1 VDRRHKEEA
10 MSDRYVRQMVLPEVG
25 PDGQARLAAASV
37 LVVGAGG
44 LGCPVLQY
52 LAGAGV
58 GHLTIVDH
66 DTIEETNLHR
76 QPLYAMADI
85 GKPKAETAAAM
96 LKRFNP
102 AITATPV
109 VARLTPQN
117 AAALVADADL
127 VIDAAD
133 SFAVSYILSDACH
146 ATAKPLV
153 SASVIGMTGYA
164 GAFCGGGPSYR
175 AVFPDVSVDG
185 GTCASVG
192 VLGTAVAVLGSVQA
206 HLALHLLLGLEPSVL
221 GRVVT
226 FDAKRLAFGG
236 FGFAGTP
243 EPETAVPFI
252 APAAVTA
259 DDLVV
264 DLRSLEEA
272 PQSPFAGARR
282 IDVEGIDALVG
293 QPMPRGRIVLCCR
306 SGQRALAA
314 ADRLRERGVADLAL
328 VALG

>member
-1 VDRRHKEEA
+1 
-10 MSDRYVRQMVLPEVG
+10 MSDRYARQMVLSEVG
-25 PDGQARLAAASV
+25 AEGQARLAAASV

-58 GHLTIVDH
+58 GRLTIVDH
-66 DTIEETNLHR
+66 DAVEETNLHR

-85 GKPKAETAAAM
+85 GKPKAETAAAV

-102 AITATPV
+102 TIEATPV

-117 AAALVADADL
+117 AAALVAGADL

-146 ATAKPLV
+146 AIAKPLV

-192 VLGTAVAVLGSVQA
+192 VLGTAVAVLGSLQA

-226 FDAKRLAFGG
+226 FDARRLAFGG

-243 EPETAVPFI
+243 EPDRFVPFI
-252 APAAVTA
+252 APEAVTA

-264 DLRSLEEA
+264 DLRGVDEA
-272 PQSPFAGARR
+272 PEPFAGGRR
-282 IDVEGIDALVG
+282 LSVDAVEKLFT
-293 QPMPRGRIVLCCR
+293 QPPPSTRIVLCCR

-314 ADRLRERGVADLAL
+314 ADKLREQGAVDLAL

>member
-1 VDRRHKEEA
+1 
-10 MSDRYVRQMVLPEVG
+10 MSDRYARQTVLPEVG
-25 PDGQARLAAASV
+25 ADGQARLAAASV
-37 LVVGAGG
+37 LVIGAGG

-58 GHLTIVDH
+58 GRLTIVDH

-85 GKPKAETAAAM
+85 GRSKAETAAIA

-102 AITATPV
+102 AIEATAV

-117 AAALVADADL
+117 AAALVAGADL

-146 ATAKPLV
+146 AAAKPLI

-192 VLGTAVAVLGSVQA
+192 VLGTAVAVLGSLQA

-236 FGFAGTP
+236 FAFAGSP
-243 EPETAVPFI
+243 EPDRFVPFI
-252 APAAVTA
+252 APEAVTE

-264 DLRSLEEA
+264 DLRGVDEA
-272 PQSPFAGARR
+272 PEPFAGGRR
-282 IDVEGIDALVG
+282 LSVETVESLFT
-293 QPMPRGRIVLCCR
+293 QPPPSARIVLCCR

-314 ADRLRERGVADLAL
+314 ADRLRERGAVELAL

>member
-1 VDRRHKEEA
+1 
-10 MSDRYVRQMVLPEVG
+10 MPM
-25 PDGQARLAAASV
+25 
-37 LVVGAGG
+37 
-44 LGCPVLQY
+44 
-52 LAGAGV
+52 
-58 GHLTIVDH
+58 
-66 DTIEETNLHR
+66 
-76 QPLYAMADI
+76 
-85 GKPKAETAAAM
+85 
-96 LKRFNP
+96 
-102 AITATPV
+102 
-109 VARLTPQN
+109 
-117 AAALVADADL
+117 
-127 VIDAAD
+127 
-133 SFAVSYILSDACH
+133 
-146 ATAKPLV
+146 AKPLV

-192 VLGTAVAVLGSVQA
+192 VLGTAVAVLGSLQA

-226 FDAKRLAFGG
+226 FDARRLAFGG

-282 IDVEGIDALVG
+282 IGVEGIDALVG

>member
-1 VDRRHKEEA
+1 MR
-10 MSDRYVRQMVLPEVG
+10 DRYARQMVLPEVG
-25 PDGQARLAAASV
+25 TEGQARLAAASV
-37 LVVGAGG
+37 LVAGAGG

-58 GHLTIVDH
+58 GRLTIVDH
-66 DTIEETNLHR
+66 DTVEETNLHR

-85 GKPKAETAAAM
+85 GKPKAETAAAV
-96 LKRFNP
+96 LKGFNP
-102 AITATPV
+102 AIEATPV

-117 AAALVADADL
+117 AATLVAGADL

-133 SFAVSYILSDACH
+133 SFAVSYILSDVCH
-146 ATAKPLV
+146 AAAKPLV

-175 AVFPDVSVDG
+175 AVFPDVSVDD

-192 VLGTAVAVLGSVQA
+192 VLGTAVAVLGSLQA
-206 HLALHLLLGLEPSVL
+206 HLALHLLLGLEPGVL

-226 FDAKRLAFGG
+226 FDARRLAFGG

-243 EPETAVPFI
+243 EPDRYVPFI
-252 APAAVTA
+252 APEAVLA
-259 DDLVV
+259 SDLVV
-264 DLRSLEEA
+264 DLRGADEA
-272 PQSPFAGARR
+272 PEPFAGGRR
-282 IDVEGIDALVG
+282 LSVDAIENLFT
-293 QPMPRGRIVLCCR
+293 QPPPSARIVLCCR

-314 ADRLRERGVADLAL
+314 ADRLRERGAVDLAL

>member
-1 VDRRHKEEA
+1 
-10 MSDRYVRQMVLPEVG
+10 MSDRYARQTVLPEVG
-25 PDGQARLAAASV
+25 AERQARLVATSV

-52 LAGAGV
+52 LAGAGI
-58 GHLTIVDH
+58 GHLIIVDH
-66 DTIEETNLHR
+66 DAVEETNLHR

-85 GKPKAETAAAM
+85 GRPKAETAAAV

-102 AITATPV
+102 SIEATPI

-117 AAALVADADL
+117 AATLVAGVDL

-146 ATAKPLV
+146 AAAKPLV

-192 VLGTAVAVLGSVQA
+192 VLGTAVAVLGSLQA

-243 EPETAVPFI
+243 EPDWYVPFI
-252 APAAVTA
+252 APEAVLA
-259 DDLVV
+259 SDLVV
-264 DLRSLEEA
+264 DLRGSDEA
-272 PQSPFAGARR
+272 PKPFAGGRR
-282 IDVEGIDALVG
+282 LNVDAIEDLFT
-293 QPMPRGRIVLCCR
+293 PTPPSARIVLCCR
-306 SGQRALAA
+306 SGRRALAA
-314 ADRLRERGVADLAL
+314 ADRLRERGAVDLAL

>member
-1 VDRRHKEEA
+1 MTE
-10 MSDRYVRQMVLPEVG
+10 RYARQIVLPDVG
-25 PDGQARLAAASV
+25 AAGQARLGAASV

-58 GHLTIVDH
+58 GRLVIVDH
-66 DTIEETNLHR
+66 DRVEETNLHR

-85 GKPKAETAAAM
+85 GTLKVDAARAA
-96 LKRFNP
+96 LRRFNP
-102 AITATPV
+102 ATV
-109 VARLTPQN
+109 VEGLAERLTPQN
-117 AAALVADADL
+117 ATALVGGTDL
-127 VIDAAD
+127 VVDAAD
-133 SFAVSYILSDACH
+133 SFAVTYILSDACFA
-146 ATAKPLV
+146 ATKPLV
-153 SASVIGMTGYA
+153 SASVLGMTGYA

-175 AVFPDVSVDG
+175 AVFPDVSVEG

-192 VLGTAVAVLGSVQA
+192 VLGTAVAVLGSLQA
-206 HLALHLLLGLEPSVL
+206 HLALHLLLELQPSVL

-226 FDAKRLAFGG
+226 FDARRLAFGG
-236 FGFAGTP
+236 FGFAGSP
-243 EPETAVPFI
+243 EPESFVPFI
-252 APAAVTA
+252 APASVTA

-282 IDVEGIDALVG
+282 LQVESVEALL
-293 QPMPRGRIVLCCR
+293 QEPPPSRRIVLCCR

-314 ADRLRERGVADLAL
+314 ADRLRQRGVADLAL

>member
-1 VDRRHKEEA
+1 MDRRHKEEA
-10 MSDRYVRQMVLPEVG
+10 MSDRYARQLVLPEVG

-52 LAGAGV
+52 LGGAGV
-58 GHLTIVDH
+58 GRLTIVDH
-66 DTIEETNLHR
+66 DTVEETNLHR

-85 GKPKAETAAAM
+85 GKPKAKTAAIA
-96 LKRFNP
+96 LRRFNP
-102 AITATPV
+102 TIEAMPV
-109 VARLTPQN
+109 AARLTPQN
-117 AAALVADADL
+117 AATLVADADL

-133 SFAVSYILSDACH
+133 SFAVSYILSDICH

-153 SASVIGMTGYA
+153 SASVIGTTGYA
-164 GAFCGGGPSYR
+164 GTFCGGGPSYR

-192 VLGTAVAVLGSVQA
+192 VLGTAVAVLGSLQA
-206 HLALHLLLGLEPSVL
+206 HLALHLLLDLEPSVL

-226 FDAKRLAFGG
+226 FDARRLAFGG

-282 IDVEGIDALVG
+282 IGVEGIDALVG